1 MVVKGFVHNNYSA
14 KVLLDEKG
22 VTSNRSSLVRACI
35 KSGKEKAL
43 LELAYYVEQ
52 PVVVMD
58 VGLEEVVSS
67 LFRDTGVYEVS
78 YLLEDRRNESPII
91 RKNFRVVGWD
101 LVFIIFLHMLFV
113 TLSAIILVL
122 VVN

>member
-91 RKNFRVVGWD
+91 RKNFRVVG
-101 LVFIIFLHMLFV
+101 
-113 TLSAIILVL
+113 
-122 VVN
+122 